1 MIDIEKGKREVLE
14 WIAQAVRT
22 SIDDIDLTKPLP
34 EVGLDSNDAVHLVC
48 TIEAVLR
55 TELPEDVM
63 TRVQTVGDILNL
75 MDEYAEAA

>member
-1 MIDIEKGKREVLE
+1 MIDIERGKKEVLD

-22 SIDDIDLTKPLP
+22 SVDEIDLTKPLP
-34 EVGLDSNDAVHLVC
+34 DVGLDSNDAVHLVC

-63 TRVQTVGDILNL
+63 TTVKTVGDILSL
-75 MDEYAEAA
+75 MDEYTQAA

>member
-1 MIDIEKGKREVLE
+1 MIDIERGKKEVLD

-22 SIDDIDLTKPLP
+22 SVDEIDLTKSLP
-34 EVGLDSNDAVHLVC
+34 DVGLDSNDAVHLVC

-63 TRVQTVGDILNL
+63 TKVKTVGDILSL
-75 MDEYAEAA
+75 MDEYTQAA

>member
-1 MIDIEKGKREVLE
+1 MIDIERGKKEVLD

-22 SIDDIDLTKPLP
+22 SVDEIDLTKPLP
-34 EVGLDSNDAVHLVC
+34 DVGLDSNDAVHLVC

-63 TRVQTVGDILNL
+63 TKVKTVGDILSL
-75 MDEYAEAA
+75 MGEYTQAA